1 LTANADSTEWTLKLR
16 PNVKFTDGTP
26 YNAAAVVF
34 NLKRHV
40 TKKSIS
46 AGRVGLI
53 TTYDTPDDL
62 TVVMKLSQ
70 SWSGFPYLLADLPG
84 MIGSP
89 TAIQGMGDAA
99 FNLKPV
105 GAGAFKVTQ
114 YAPADKLVLERN
126 ADYWGGAPY
135 LDGITFTRV
144 GDGAASLDA
153 LKTGTVKEIMMRE
166 FPALADARKAGLP
179 GFVNM
184 RPSGINLAINV
195 GIGGKKLPTGDVRV
209 RKAIGM
215 AIDPKAINDRAY
227 QGTGF
232 PSTQLFP
239 ESSRWYDGVAGIPY
253 NTAEAKKLLDVVK
266 QETGWDGSLYFVS
279 NNTPVAMQTA
289 ITIQTQLELVGFKIN
304 LDNAFG
310 AGPQTTK
317 LLVAN
322 DFDIST
328 WGCNIDD
335 AGLWVW
341 LNQCLSSK
349 SPQAFGFSDP
359 TTDTLLDQLR
369 AAPDYAAQKKVA
381 TSIANR
387 FNETVPFV
395 PISQVAESR
404 VWAKNVYG
412 LVSTMSTVSLYDKAF
427 ISG

>member
-1 LTANADSTEWTLKLR
+1 MDARQLSFQLNS
-16 PNVKFTDGTP
+16 

-53 TTYDTPDDL
+53 TSYDTPDDL

-70 SWSGFPYLLADLPG
+70 PWAGFPYLLADLPG

-89 TAIQGMGDAA
+89 TAIQQLGDAA
-99 FNLKPV
+99 FNTKPV
-105 GAGAFKVTQ
+105 GAGAFKVVS
-114 YAPADKLVLERN
+114 YAPGDKLVLDRN

-144 GDGAASLDA
+144 GDGNASLDA

-184 RPSGINLAINV
+184 RPAGISLAINV

-209 RKAIGM
+209 RKAIALAM
-215 AIDPKAINDRAY
+215 DPNAVNERAY
-227 QGTGF
+227 AGTGF
-232 PSTQLFP
+232 PGTQVFQP
-239 ESSRWYDGVAGIPY
+239 SSRWYDGVAGIAY
-253 NTAEAKKLLDVVK
+253 NAAEAKKLLDAVK
-266 QETGWDGSLYFVS
+266 QETGWDGSLHFVS

-289 ITIQTQLELVGFKIN
+289 LTLQTQLELVGFKIN
-304 LDNAFG
+304 LDNGFG

-317 LLVAN
+317 MLVAN
-322 DFDIST
+322 DFDIAT

-341 LNQCLSSK
+341 LNQCISSK
-349 SPQAFGFSDP
+349 SSQAFGFSDA
-359 TTDTLLDQLR
+359 TMDTLLDQLR
-369 AAPDYAAQKKVA
+369 SAPEED
-381 TSIANR
+381 SDGHR
-387 FNETVPFV
+387 
-395 PISQVAESR
+395 ES
-404 VWAKNVYG
+404 V
-412 LVSTMSTVSLYDKAF
+412 
-427 ISG
+427 